1 MSFEIRPRIRRAFRI
16 ALRRRH
22 LTATD
27 VDAELELHLEL
38 RIQQLVSQGFTRD
51 EAIIEAQRRFGASWD
66 QVIARLH
73 AAGSLREE
81 QLSMSE
87 RFEALTTDL
96 RYAARTL
103 VRQRGFSAV
112 VIATFVLG
120 IGANATMFGVVDR
133 LLFRAPAHI
142 RNPDQ
147 IVMLVAGFQDR
158 EPAQR
163 SFNYPAYTA
172 IRDRARGFE
181 GVIAT
186 VIVDMS
192 IGRGE
197 EAQRAKGMLASGN
210 YFSMLG
216 VRPAIGRFFSPDED
230 RAPLGAPVAVV
241 SYGFWTRHFSSDP
254 GAIGRSLDL
263 GQRPFT
269 VIGVAPPHFTGLEF
283 DTPDIWIP
291 MSSAGSMQPFGAA
304 WATNTQGSWLRIFAR
319 LKPSV
324 PGQLAA
330 DDALR
335 LTREVAP
342 DAFFAGKEWRFG
354 VAPLMKSRAN
364 EQGASA
370 SVTALLGGMTL
381 IVLLICC
388 ANVANLMLARGLR
401 RRREIAVRLAL
412 GVSRGRLVAQLLT
425 ESVVL
430 ALLGSAVA
438 LLVAYWGGH
447 LMRSLLFADVT
458 LTGSPVDGRVLA
470 FTFTIAVLTGV
481 VTGLIPAWQTSRPEL
496 TTSLK
501 AGARE
506 GGGRRSRLRAG
517 LLIVQTALSLVLLV
531 GAGLFVRSLTRLNA
545 VRLGVDV
552 DRVLIGTMDLRS
564 TGRPQSVVDDVFARA
579 AEKVRGVPGVT
590 NVALGLT
597 VPFGPSWGTGVLIPG
612 RDSVIDASAMF
623 NAVTPEYFTTLGAR
637 VLRGRDFKETDTESS
652 TRVAVINEMLATRY
666 WRGSSPLG
674 ECVRIGSDTVPCV
687 TIVGVVENVRR
698 QSIFEDSTGAIY
710 VPLVQGSRRIGWRQL
725 VARVNGSDPA
735 RSVDLVRRAMQTAA
749 PGLPFADVHLV
760 SDESTVRSELRPF
773 RLGASMFGIFGGIA
787 LLLAAVGIYGVVS
800 FSVAQRMQEMG
811 IRIALGAQARDIAK
825 LVMREGVGMT
835 AIGAGLGAVIA
846 LLGARYVAAMLF
858 EVPARDPIVLSVV
871 ATSLLVVAVVA
882 CLVPAWRA
890 MRVDAVIS
898 LRSE

>member
-1 MSFEIRPRIRRAFRI
+1 MGFEIRPRIRRAFRL
-16 ALRRRH
+16 ALRRQH
-22 LTATD
+22 LTTTD

-38 RIQQLVSQGFTRD
+38 RIQQLVAQGFTRD
-51 EAIIEAQRRFGASWD
+51 EAIVEAQRRFGASWD
-66 QVIARLH
+66 QVIARLY

-87 RFEALTTDL
+87 RLEALATDL

-112 VIATFVLG
+112 VIATFILG
-120 IGANATMFGVVDR
+120 IGANATMFGVIDQ
-133 LLFRAPAHI
+133 LLFRPPAHI
-142 RNPDQ
+142 RNPEQ
-147 IVMLVAGFQDR
+147 IVMLVAGFQNR
-158 EPAQR
+158 EQGQR
-163 SFNYPAYTA
+163 SFNYPVFTA
-172 IRDRARGFE
+172 IRDRARGFD

-186 VIVDMS
+186 AVVDLS

-216 VRPAIGRFFSPDED
+216 VRPAMGRFFTPDD
-230 RAPLGAPVAVV
+230 DHIPLGAPVAVV
-241 SYGFWTRHFSSDP
+241 SYGFWTRHFSADRS
-254 GAIGRSLDL
+254 AIGKTLDL
-263 GQRPFT
+263 GERQFT
-269 VIGVAPPHFTGLEF
+269 VVGVAPRNFTGLEF
-283 DTPDIWIP
+283 ETPDIWIP
-291 MSSAGSMQPFGAA
+291 MSSAGRLQPFGAV

-319 LKPSV
+319 LKANV

-335 LTREVAP
+335 ITREVAP
-342 DAFFAGKEWRFG
+342 DAFFSGKQWSFG
-354 VAPLMKSRAN
+354 VAPLMRSRAN

-370 SVTALLGGMTL
+370 SVTALLGGMTI

-425 ESVVL
+425 ESILLAVL
-430 ALLGSAVA
+430 GGAIA

-447 LMRSLLFADVT
+447 LMRTLLFGDVT
-458 LTGSPVDGRVLA
+458 LIGSPVDARVLA
-470 FTFTIAVLTGV
+470 FTFAIAVVTGI

-517 LLIVQTALSLVLLV
+517 LLIMQTALSLVLLV
-531 GAGLFVRSLTRLNA
+531 GAGLFVRSLTKLNA

-564 TGRPQSVVDDVFARA
+564 TGRPQTVVNGVFESAM
-579 AEKVRGVPGVT
+579 EKVRAVPGVT
-590 NVALGLT
+590 NVALGIT
-597 VPFGPSWGTGVLIPG
+597 VPFGPSWGTGILIPG
-612 RDSVIDASAMF
+612 RDSVTDASAMF

-637 VLRGRDFKETDTESS
+637 VLRGRDFKATDTEAAP
-652 TRVAVINEMLATRY
+652 RVAVINEMLATRF

-674 ECVRIGSDTVPCV
+674 ECVRIGSDTVPSA
-687 TIVGVVENVRR
+687 TSVGVVENARR
-698 QSIFEDSTGAIY
+698 QSIFEDSTCAIY
-710 VPLVQGSRRIGWRQL
+710 TPLAQGSRIGWRQL
-725 VARVNGSDPA
+725 VARVNGPDPA
-735 RSVDLVRRAMQTAA
+735 RAVDLVRRAMQTAA

-760 SDESTVRSELRPF
+760 ADESTVRSELRPF

-811 IRIALGAQARDIAK
+811 IRIALGAQARDIAN

-846 LLGARYVAAMLF
+846 LLGARYVAAMLYD
-858 EVPARDPIVLSVV
+858 VPARDPVVMSVV
-871 ATSLLVVAVVA
+871 ATTLLVVAVIA

-898 LRSE
+898 LRSD